1 MILNI
6 IMYIKS
12 YDTDRLLVLRYC
24 YIWLCGID
32 TSRVI
37 ELSKYL
43 VVKGIEI
50 NNNNKVGN
58 FK

>member
-1 MILNI
+1 
-6 IMYIKS
+6 MYIKS